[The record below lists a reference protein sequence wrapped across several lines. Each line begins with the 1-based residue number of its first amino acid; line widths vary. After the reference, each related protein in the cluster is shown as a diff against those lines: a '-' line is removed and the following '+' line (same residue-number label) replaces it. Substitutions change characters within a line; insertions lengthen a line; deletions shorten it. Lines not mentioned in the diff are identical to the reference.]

1 MNVILIVLDGVGVG
15 ELDDACKFGDIGS
28 NTLGNLSKK
37 VFLKIPNLLKLGISN
52 IIDLNNLPPVEMP
65 AAAYG
70 KMAEVSEGKDTI
82 TGHWEISGIISSEAF
97 PTYPDGF
104 PPEVIEP
111 FEHKIE
117 RQIIGNKPASGT
129 QIIEEL
135 GDEHLKTGRPI
146 VYTSADSVFQIATHE
161 EVIPLDKLYK
171 WCQIARNILKGNHRV
186 ARVIARPFEGTSGN
200 YRRTVNRRDFSVKPP
215 GETMLNRLENNNII
229 VIAIGK
235 VSDIFA
241 DDGISE
247 VVKCTGNKNI
257 MDETIK
263 LIRDKQIK
271 INDDRFIISNLVDFD
286 MLYGHRND
294 TNGFAN
300 ALKEFDNQLDEV
312 LNSLSDDDILI
323 ITADHGCDPTTAS
336 TDHSREY
343 VPVLIYGKKIKPS
356 NIGTRHSFA
365 DLGETILSLFEL
377 KNIGTGK
384 SFANLIT

>member
-15 ELDDACKFGDIGS
+15 ELEDAHKYGDEGS

-37 VFLKIPNLLKLGISN
+37 VVLKIPNLLKLGISN
-52 IIDLNNLPPVEMP
+52 IVDLNNLPPVQKP
-65 AAAYG
+65 DAAYG

-82 TGHWEISGIISSEAF
+82 TGHWEISGVISGKTF
-97 PTYPDGF
+97 PTYPNGF
-104 PPEVIEP
+104 PNEVIER
-111 FEHKIE
+111 FEHNIG

-129 QIIEEL
+129 QIIKEL
-135 GDEHLKTGRPI
+135 GDEHLKTGKPI
-146 VYTSADSVFQIATHE
+146 VYTSADSVFQIAAHE
-161 EVIPLDKLYK
+161 EVVSPDKLYK

-200 YRRTVNRRDFSVKPP
+200 YRRTANRRDFSVKPP
-215 GETMLNRLENNNII
+215 GETILNRLEKNNIK

-241 DDGISE
+241 GDGVTE

-257 MDETIK
+257 MYETVRLIK
-263 LIRDKQIK
+263 NGQDK
-271 INDDRFIISNLVDFD
+271 FIISNLVDFD

-294 TNGFAN
+294 TDGFAN
-300 ALKEFDNQLDEV
+300 ALEEFDSQLDEA
-312 LNSLSDDDILI
+312 LNSLSDNDILI

-343 VPVLIYGKKIKPS
+343 VPVLIYGKKIKPV
-356 NIGTRHSFA
+356 NMGTRRSFA

-377 KNIGTGK
+377 SNIGTGE